1 MSEFS
6 VLEERVDDP
15 QQPFTEHLVELR
27 SRLIVS
33 LIALGLGTAVAYHW
47 SSFLLSW
54 LARPAG
60 GLVFTAPAEAFM
72 TRLKV
77 AAFAGFLLTLPI
89 LLTQAWLFVARAMKP
104 EARRAALRLLPLSY
118 LLFLFGVA
126 LALCVVVPTATRFLL
141 SYGSEDIRPMM
152 TLSAYM
158 AFATQ
163 LSAAFGCVFQ
173 VPLVLLALGR
183 LGVVNRSGCASRRP
197 YIYLLAF
204 IGAAFLSPG
213 PDVFSQVA
221 LALPFVLLFEL
232 TLLVM

>member
-1 MSEFS
+1 MTPELPSA
-6 VLEERVDDP
+6 VALEDP
-15 QQPFTEHLVELR
+15 PQPFAEHLVELR
-27 SRLIVS
+27 ARLIVS
-33 LIALGLGTAVAYHW
+33 LIALGLGTVLAYQW
-47 SSFLLSW
+47 SGQLLSW

-77 AAFAGFLLTLPI
+77 AVFGGFLLTLPI
-89 LLTQAWLFVARAMKP
+89 ILTQAWLFVARALNP
-104 EARRAALRLLPLSY
+104 TIRRSTLKLLPFSY
-118 LLFLFGVA
+118 LLFLAGAA
-126 LALCVVVPTATRFLL
+126 LALFVVVPAATSFLL
-141 SYGSEDIRPMM
+141 AYGSADIRPMM

-163 LSAAFGCVFQ
+163 LAAALGCVFQ
-173 VPLVLLALGR
+173 VPLVMLALGR
-183 LGVVNRSGCASRRP
+183 MGVITRQDCSSRRP

-204 IGAAFLSPG
+204 IGAALLSPG

-221 LALPFVLLFEL
+221 LAVPFVLLFEL